1 MTIANAKKIAQAA
14 ADEAAAAYVA
24 YKAGRKLSEMNDAE
38 QQQALALHAAFCK
51 ADDKV
56 NELDEAIKVS
66 GLNVDLIL
74 RGIDYAAPEGFID
87 YDEAC
92 IYGGSFIWIT
102 GSSVT
107 GSAEAL
113 NALASHLNEACDENL
128 TIQQEARI
136 ENSGTEFND
145 FTDKAL
151 RRSIEAAER
160 QAQKIWAAL

>member
-1 MTIANAKKIAQAA
+1 MTTAFANAKKIAQAA
-14 ADEAAAAYVA
+14 ADEALAQFNAFRETHLT
-24 YKAGRKLSEMNDAE
+24 GRKFNDLTE
-38 QQQALALHAAFCK
+38 DQQREYFALHAAFCK

-66 GLNVDLIL
+66 GLNIGLIL
-74 RGIDYAAPEGFID
+74 RAVDYAAPDGVID
-87 YDEAC
+87 YDG
-92 IYGGSFIWIT
+92 IRIWIT
-102 GSSVT
+102 LSSVT

-113 NALASHLNEACDENL
+113 SMLASHLYDACDENL
-128 TIQQEARI
+128 TSQQEFRI
-136 ENSGTEFND
+136 SDNGTEFND